1 MLTIA
6 LQMRL
11 WKIENARAIFSMDLI
26 RIATAG
32 SVDDGKSTLIGRL
45 LLDSNSLNDDTLA
58 AVEDVSQ
65 RQRGDYVNLA
75 LITDGLRAER
85 EQGITIDVAYRYFST
100 NTRKFILADTPGHVQ
115 YTRNMV
121 TGASTAEVA
130 LIMIDARNGLVEQSR
145 RHYVIASLLGITHI
159 IVCVNKMDL
168 VGYNEEIFNQ
178 IRADFDEFLTKD
190 IASNIVFI
198 PMSALNG
205 DNVVDPSINM
215 PWYHGDPLLNVLEQI
230 PVRQDLGT
238 LPLRMPVQYV
248 IRPMLNKYQ
257 DYRAYAGSIASGTL
271 YVGQRVRILPSGQ
284 ESVITNIDAPWGAVE
299 EASAPD
305 SITVRISDDFD
316 IPRGETICDAEKLP
330 QMRHNIEAVICWMDD
345 RSSLSQGDIYRI
357 KHGARSSK
365 AIVTEVNA
373 RFSISSLVKE
383 LDANVL
389 KLNEM
394 GHVSLKISDPL
405 VCDDYSVNRAT
416 GNFILINESTN
427 ATVAAGMIGDPK
439 IIA

>member
-1 MLTIA
+1 
-6 LQMRL
+6 
-11 WKIENARAIFSMDLI
+11 MDLI

-215 PWYHGDPLLNVLEQI
+215 PWYSGDPLLHVLEHI
-230 PVRQDLGT
+230 SVRQDLGN
-238 LPLRMPVQYV
+238 LPLRMPIQIV
-248 IRPMLNKYQ
+248 IRPMLNKYH

-271 YVGQRVRILPSGQ
+271 SVGQRVQILPSGQ
-284 ESVITNIDAPWGAVE
+284 ESVITNIDAPWGPVE
-299 EASAPD
+299 KASSPD
-305 SITVRISDDFD
+305 SVTVRIADDFD
-316 IPRGETICDAEKLP
+316 IARGETICGADELP
-330 QMRHNIEAVICWMDD
+330 QMKHNVDAVICWMDD
-345 RSSLSQGDIYRI
+345 RSSMNQGDIYRI
-357 KHGARSSK
+357 KHGPRLSK
-365 AIVTEVNA
+365 TIVTSVNA
-373 RFSISSLVKE
+373 RFNIASLDKEKDAIS
-383 LDANVL
+383 L
-389 KLNEM
+389 KLNEV
-394 GHVSLKISDPL
+394 GHVSLKVSDPL
-405 VCDDYSVNRAT
+405 VCDDYALNRAT
-416 GNFILINESTN
+416 GSFILIDESTN
-427 ATVAAGMIGDPK
+427 STVAAGMIGDPK
-439 IIA
+439 IVT